1 VVARLSADLPAGNYT
16 VLAASGYGAGVYQL
30 TGSFTAHDIPA
41 CAPPQTL
48 DINGGYV
55 QRLGASSCRGA
66 NGEPVDSYE
75 FTLPS
80 EAVTAMILTTQDFDG
95 YLSLTDSAGA
105 VLRSD
110 DNSYGYT
117 DPLMIQHLPAGTYR
131 LAARAAS
138 GTAGGLYE
146 VDVRTILGA
155 RPPFCAAKA
164 TVPIGG
170 SAAGTI
176 NF

>member
-1 VVARLSADLPAGNYT
+1 
-16 VLAASGYGAGVYQL
+16 
-30 TGSFTAHDIPA
+30 
-41 CAPPQTL
+41 
-48 DINGGYV
+48 
-55 QRLGASSCRGA
+55 RGA
-66 NGEPVDSYE
+66 NGAPVDSYE

-110 DNSYGYT
+110 DNSYGYD

-131 LAARAAS
+131 LSARAPS

-155 RPPFCAAKA
+155 RPPFCAARA

-176 NF
+176 NFGGCQYLDDTFADIYKLEIAETATLDIRLTSSAFDAYLILT